1 MGCGITPNSLLNGQ
15 QHIKFYQGNAIAV
28 EGPNIANKL
37 LMENLRIPYK
47 QLLRSK
53 IILKAGQTNYLMNHL
68 GLGDNATFLGIVATY
83 DTGSVEEDNYVQYYY
98 SSDSS
103 KVYSFGP
110 MLFLTGNST
119 NRVEQLYLNNPN
131 LDYPVSLDVLV
142 AIIDDEDSFFTGGNA
157 PTVNTSV
164 TFSNLLCEYIITWV
178 PGETIAILNSASIAQ
193 AFINLDDIN
202 SFDRQGKIIVIDD
215 RSVGSI
221 YLDFVDEYNAIQA
234 LSILSWAL
242 ENPNDSIQD
251 LPSCEDNEAPLVT
264 FTPSVFLDPIPTAPA
279 PAPAPAPPTQ
289 LTSLD
294 GTAFVAT
301 SISLSANGGTISK
314 TFLLAYLIDSVLDN
328 RDGVIT
334 LSSANIIITDAID
347 TLYNFITANGSYII
361 KLDLSDIAENMV
373 NPNIEI
379 TVEVVT

>member
-1 MGCGITPNSLLNGQ
+1 MGCGLNPSSLLNNQ

-28 EGPNIANKL
+28 EGANIANKL
-37 LMENLRIPYK
+37 LLENLRIPYK
-47 QLLRSK
+47 QLLRSR
-53 IILKAGQTNYLMNHL
+53 IVLKAGQSNYLFNFL
-68 GLGDNATFLGIVATY
+68 GLGDNSTFLGIAATY
-83 DTGSVEEDNYVQYYY
+83 DSGSVEEDNYVQYYY

-131 LDYPVSLDVLV
+131 LDYPISLDVLV
-142 AIIDDEDSFFTGGNA
+142 AIIDDEDSFFTGSNA

-178 PGETIAILNSASIAQ
+178 PGETIAILNAASIAQ
-193 AFINLDDIN
+193 AFINLNDIN
-202 SFDRQGKIIVIDD
+202 SFSRQGKIVVIDD

-221 YLDFVDEYNAIQA
+221 YLDFLDEYNAIQA
-234 LSILSWAL
+234 VSVISWAL
-242 ENPNDSIQD
+242 ENPNSSIQD
-251 LPSCEDNEAPLVT
+251 LPGKDNEAPLVT
-264 FTPSVFLDPIPTAPA
+264 FTPNVFLDPIPTTPA

-301 SISLSANGGTISK
+301 SLSLSANGGSISK
-314 TFLLAYLIDSVLDN
+314 TFLLSYLIDTVLDN

-334 LSSANIIITDAID
+334 LSSNNIIITDAVD
-347 TLYNFITANGSYII
+347 TLYNFIVANGTYII
-361 KLDLSDIAENMV
+361 KLDLSDIAENV
-373 NPNIEI
+373 LNIDIQITLEI
-379 TVEVVT
+379 VT